1 MAGNSLIAKNGEAR
15 AKQAA
20 ETLGGQS
27 GKARDAILKRKKDLQ
42 RQLDE
47 LEKELS

>member
-1 MAGNSLIAKNGEAR
+1 MAGKSLIAKNGEAR

-20 ETLGGQS
+20 GALGGQS
-27 GKARDAILKRKKDLQ
+27 GKARDAILKRKKALQ
-42 RQLDE
+42 DQLDA